1 MNFNM
6 SDVSTTKMTS
16 KGQVVIPEEIREHMH
31 LEAGVKFIVMATDD
45 SIIFKK
51 INPIPKYDVKSLL
64 EASHAIA
71 KEYGIT
77 ENDIEQAINEVRKS
91 RLKQPPYSKS
101 DYIIS
106 SQTMRKVATKSKS
119 KSTTPSKAAKNKVIA
134 SKTNGKGKRS
144 K

>member
-51 INPIPKYDVKSLL
+51 INPISRNDIKSLL
-64 EASHAIA
+64 DASHAIA
-71 KEYGIT
+71 REYEIN
-77 ENDIEQAINEVRKS
+77 ENDIEQAINDVRKS
-91 RLKQPPYSKS
+91 STKRTYPIKS
-101 DYIIS
+101 QSS
-106 SQTMRKVATKSKS
+106 SQAIKRASSNQKSKPRISNKTSRKKVVSS
-119 KSTTPSKAAKNKVIA
+119 KDNY
-134 SKTNGKGKRS
+134 KGKHS
-144 K
+144 KQ